1 MATYDAA
8 FQPGPTVTQNLAV
21 TAGAASITINNG
33 NSKATARTVRAVN
46 SGSNAIFIMFD
57 TTATTTQGM
66 MMLPNTVESFTLPS
80 GCTTI
85 SAIATSTGNTIYITT
100 GDGM

>member
-21 TAGAASITINNG
+21 TAGAASITINNL
-33 NSKATARTVRAVN
+33 NALASARTVRVVN
-46 SGSNAIFIMFD
+46 SGSAVVFMAFD
-57 TTATTTQGM
+57 ATATTTQGM
-66 MMLPNTVESFTLPS
+66 MMLPNTVESFTLPN
-80 GCTTI
+80 GCTVI
-85 SAIATSTGNTIYITT
+85 SAIATTTGNSIYVTV

>member
-1 MATYDAA
+1 MAAYDAT

-21 TAGAASITINNG
+21 TAGAASITLNNNG
-33 NSKATARTVRAVN
+33 RALSRTVRVVN
-46 SGSNAIFIMFD
+46 SGSNSVFVSFD

-66 MMLPNTVESFTLPS
+66 IMLPNTVESFTLPQA
-80 GCTTI
+80 CATI
-85 SAIATSTGNTIYITT
+85 SFIATATGNTVYVTT

>member
-21 TAGAASITINNG
+21 TAGAASITINNL
-33 NSKATARTVRAVN
+33 NRQASARTIRAVN
-46 SGSNAIFIMFD
+46 SGGSVIFVAFD

-66 MMLPNTVESFTLPS
+66 MMLPNTVESFTLPNGS
-80 GCTTI
+80 TTI
-85 SAIATSTGNTIYITT
+85 SALSTTTGNTLYITV

>member
-21 TAGAASITINNG
+21 TAGAASITINNL
-33 NSKATARTVRAVN
+33 NRQASARTIRAVN
-46 SGSNAIFIMFD
+46 SGGSAIFVAFD

-80 GCTTI
+80 GSTTI
-85 SAIATSTGNTIYITT
+85 SALSTTTGNTLYITV